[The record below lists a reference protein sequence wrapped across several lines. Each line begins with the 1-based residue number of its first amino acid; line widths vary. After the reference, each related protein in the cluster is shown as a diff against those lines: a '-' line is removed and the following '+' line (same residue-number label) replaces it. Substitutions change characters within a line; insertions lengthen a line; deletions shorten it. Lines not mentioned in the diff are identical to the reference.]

1 MERVKNMHMQS
12 IQESHPRLFRQAL
25 GQFATGVTV
34 ITTMHEGIVHGMT
47 ANAFCSVS
55 LEPPLVLVSVDTRSH
70 MHRLLT
76 QSRRYGV
83 SVLSKDQE
91 ELSRHFAGR
100 SQEGLRVPFT
110 WHDGYPLIEGA
121 VAHLTCQVI
130 DVHPAG
136 DHTLFIGRVEHLGYA
151 DNCAPLLFYG
161 GKYHR
166 LEVQIRD
173 YVLLNDVSW
182 W

>member
-1 MERVKNMHMQS
+1 MHIRS
-12 IQESHPRLFRQAL
+12 VQESDTRLFRKTL
-25 GQFATGVTV
+25 SHFASGVTV

-55 LEPPLVLVSVDTRSH
+55 LEPPLVLVSVDNRSH
-70 MHRLLT
+70 MYRLLT

-91 ELSRHFAGR
+91 ALSRHFAGR
-100 SQEGLRVPFT
+100 SQEGLQVPFV
-110 WHDGYPLIEGA
+110 WHEGCPLIEGA
-121 VAHLTCQVI
+121 VAQLTCKVI

-136 DHTLFIGRVEHLGYA
+136 DHTLYIGRVEHLGYA
-151 DNCAPLLFYG
+151 DDCAPLLFYG
-161 GKYHR
+161 GKYHT

-173 YVLLNDVSW
+173 YILLNDPSW